1 MADFPIYR
9 LVKGNTLT
17 FTEMDDN
24 LRWLSQNMSGSIVT
38 ITGSVIGMSG
48 SVSIIGNVQITGTAS
63 IGFIKSEGYSTGSNQ
78 LGDDTL
84 DRQTLIGTENNNYK
98 GTFKAN

>member
-24 LRWLSQNMSGSIVT
+24 LRWLSRNMSGSTVT
-38 ITGSVIGMSG
+38 ITGSAINMSG
-48 SVSIIGNVQITGTAS
+48 SVSIIGDVQIAGTAS
-63 IGFIKSEGYSTGSNQ
+63 IGRLFHRIKSI
-78 LGDDTL
+78 
-84 DRQTLIGTENNNYK
+84 R
-98 GTFKAN
+98 